1 MRILY
6 WPERG
11 PDVRLAKAL
20 GELRHIVERAERF
33 EDAVTLART
42 GEWETI
48 LCDLRAPAPER
59 ISALRKA
66 APRAWLVVL
75 GGAELDQHRIA
86 ALRAGAD
93 AVFARPYEFRELSAK
108 LDAMARRSVRA
119 APGEKADLRFDL
131 APAERAVLINGEPV
145 RLSHREYALTAL
157 LAGRPG
163 EVVSLQE
170 ILQSVWAAEEDP
182 RPEIV
187 HTYVSRLRAKLERGR
202 PWKLLHAVRG
212 HGYRFKIET

>member
-11 PDVRLAKAL
+11 PDDRLVKAL
-20 GELRHIVERAERF
+20 AELRHIVEPVHGF
-33 EDAVTLART
+33 EDAVALARM
-42 GEWETI
+42 GDCETI
-48 LCDLRAPAPER
+48 LCDLRVAAAER
-59 ISALRKA
+59 VAALRAA
-66 APRAWLVVL
+66 APRAWLIVL
-75 GGAELDQHRIA
+75 GGPELGEHRIA

-93 AVFARPYEFRELSAK
+93 AVFPRPFEFRELSAK

-119 APGEKADLRFDL
+119 GSDGKGDLRFDL
-131 APAERAVLINGEPV
+131 APAERAVFINGEPV
-145 RLSHREYALTAL
+145 RLSHREYGLAAL

-163 EVVSLQE
+163 EVISLQE
-170 ILQSVWAAEEDP
+170 ILQAVWGDAEDP

-202 PWKLLHAVRG
+202 SFKLIHVVRG
-212 HGYRFKIET
+212 HGYRFNIEA